1 MKMKTFLA
9 AAVLCGAV
17 FGNAE
22 VPLWPEGKMPSR
34 QEKQC
39 TPFLVWHTPKEL
51 KSTAILI
58 SVSGG
63 SYMGNGITGFEV
75 APIRDF
81 FLAHGVTV
89 VTMKYR
95 VPRPQGLPKHVTA
108 WQDAQRTVRLV
119 RAEAAKRGL
128 DPENIGFTGCSAGG
142 HLTLMVAIPR
152 SRPLTSQL
160 TISTNCRA
168 T

>member
-1 MKMKTFLA
+1 MKMKLLLA
-9 AAVLCGAV
+9 AAVMCGTV
-17 FGNAE
+17 FGGAE

-39 TPFLVWHTPKEL
+39 KPFLVWHTPKEL

-63 SYMGNGITGFEV
+63 SYMGSNITGFEV
-75 APIRDF
+75 GPIRDY
-81 FLAHGVTV
+81 FLERGVTV

-95 VPRPQGLPKHVTA
+95 TPRPKGLPKHLTA

-128 DPENIGFTGCSAGG
+128 DPENIGFTGCSAGD
-142 HLTLMVAIPR
+142 R
-152 SRPLTSQL
+152 K
-160 TISTNCRA
+160 STRLNSSHA